1 MNHGTKLLAVITGL
15 FVGVLML
22 SNILAVK
29 MVQIGPFIFDG
40 GTLLFP
46 LSYIFGDILTEV
58 YGYKATRKVIWTGF
72 VMLIVM
78 AFNIIVIGLLPAEP
92 TWTFQEAYDMILTPI
107 PRIIIASMVAYF
119 IGEYAN
125 AVVLSKM
132 KIMTKGKWLW
142 TRTIGSTVIGQFLD
156 SFIFVMIAFAGL
168 YDMSILV
175 VMAFSNY
182 LFKTAIE
189 VFFTPVTYKAVAYVK
204 SVEELDT
211 YDYEETYNPLPGS
224 K

>member
-1 MNHGTKLLAVITGL
+1 MNDSTKLLAVITGL
-15 FVGVLML
+15 FVGILML

-72 VMLIVM
+72 VMLVIMALNIV
-78 AFNIIVIGLLPAEP
+78 VIGILPAEP
-92 TWTFQEAYDMILTPI
+92 TWTFQEAYDLILTPI
-107 PRIIIASMVAYF
+107 PRIIVASIIAYF
-119 IGEYAN
+119 IGEYVN

-132 KIMTKGKWLW
+132 KIWTKGKMLW
-142 TRTIGSTVIGQFLD
+142 TRTIGSTLVGQFLD
-156 SFIFVMIAFAGL
+156 SFVFVFIAFAGI
-168 YDMSILV
+168 YNMKILLI
-175 VMAFSNY
+175 MAFSNY
-182 LFKTAIE
+182 VFKTSIE
-189 VFFTPVTYKAVAYVK
+189 VFFTPVTYKAVSYVK
-204 SVEELDT
+204 KIENIDI
-211 YDYEETYNPLPGS
+211 YDYEETYNPLPG

>member
-1 MNHGTKLLAVITGL
+1 MNDSTKLLAVITGL
-15 FVGVLML
+15 FVGILML

-72 VMLIVM
+72 VMLVIMALNIV
-78 AFNIIVIGLLPAEP
+78 VIGILPAEP
-92 TWTFQEAYDMILTPI
+92 TWTFQEAYDLILTPI
-107 PRIIIASMVAYF
+107 PRIIVASIIAYF
-119 IGEYAN
+119 IGEYVN

-132 KIMTKGKWLW
+132 KIWTKGKMLW
-142 TRTIGSTVIGQFLD
+142 TRTIGSTLVGQFLD
-156 SFIFVMIAFAGL
+156 SFVFVFIAFAGI
-168 YDMSILV
+168 YNMKILLI
-175 VMAFSNY
+175 MAFSNY
-182 LFKTAIE
+182 AFKTSIE
-189 VFFTPVTYKAVAYVK
+189 VFFTPVTYKAVSYVK
-204 SVEELDT
+204 KIENIDT
-211 YDYEETYNPLPGS
+211 YDYEETYNPLPG

>member
-1 MNHGTKLLAVITGL
+1 MNDSTKLLAVITGL
-15 FVGVLML
+15 FVGILML

-72 VMLIVM
+72 VMLVIMALNIV
-78 AFNIIVIGLLPAEP
+78 VIGILPAEP
-92 TWTFQEAYDMILTPI
+92 TWTFQEAYNLILTPI
-107 PRIIIASMVAYF
+107 PRIIVASIIAYF
-119 IGEYAN
+119 IGEYVN

-132 KIMTKGKWLW
+132 KIWTKGKMLW
-142 TRTIGSTVIGQFLD
+142 TRTIGSTLVGQFLD
-156 SFIFVMIAFAGL
+156 SFVFVFIAFAGI
-168 YDMSILV
+168 YNMKILLI
-175 VMAFSNY
+175 MAFSNY
-182 LFKTAIE
+182 AFKTSIE
-189 VFFTPVTYKAVAYVK
+189 VFFTPVTYKAVSYVK
-204 SVEELDT
+204 KIENIDT
-211 YDYEETYNPLPGS
+211 YDYEETYNPLPG

>member
-1 MNHGTKLLAVITGL
+1 MNDSTKLLAVITGL
-15 FVGVLML
+15 FVGILML

-72 VMLIVM
+72 VMLVIMALNIV
-78 AFNIIVIGLLPAEP
+78 VIGILPAEP
-92 TWTFQEAYDMILTPI
+92 TWTFQEAYDLILTPI
-107 PRIIIASMVAYF
+107 PRIIVASIIAYF
-119 IGEYAN
+119 IGEYVN

-132 KIMTKGKWLW
+132 KIWTKGKMLW
-142 TRTIGSTVIGQFLD
+142 TRTIGSTLVGQFLD
-156 SFIFVMIAFAGL
+156 SFVFVFIAFAGI
-168 YDMSILV
+168 YNMKILLI
-175 VMAFSNY
+175 MAFSNY
-182 LFKTAIE
+182 AFKTSIE
-189 VFFTPVTYKAVAYVK
+189 VFFTPVTYKAVSYVK
-204 SVEELDT
+204 KIENIDI
-211 YDYEETYNPLPGS
+211 YDYEETYNPLPG